1 MKQRWR
7 STATM
12 VANMEAPH
20 QYLSVWRDSLMM
32 KLKIFEWE
40 AIDSGPVEPDKT
52 VEVIWRGNFN
62 CNAKKSSGIRPQ
74 NRPITIWEDNKCCIP
89 WACKHFEYWSD
100 HPPYVYGHLY
110 VESWSTYSAISIR
123 LSKFDCTWTN
133 GVLQPDIEIPCY
145 GWTVPSPHLQT
156 AQFLI
161 CWSFYGGV
169 VMVSSNFLFLNLE
182 MISTVDRNQP

>member
-1 MKQRWR
+1 
-7 STATM
+7 M

-20 QYLSVWRDSLMM
+20 QYLSVWRDALMM

-40 AIDSGPVEPDKT
+40 AIDSGPVEPDKK

-133 GVLQPDIEIPCY
+133 GVLQPDIEIPRY

-156 AQFLI
+156 KFVEVFMVVWWWFHLI
-161 CWSFYGGV
+161 FSFW
-169 VMVSSNFLFLNLE
+169 
-182 MISTVDRNQP
+182 T